1 MEVLMN
7 ILKVDEVHMSEE
19 KKNPIAEILARKKA
33 QQNSHKG
40 EFNPRENKNMKSQV
54 GSKGPSVM
62 RKQGRGS

>member
-1 MEVLMN
+1 
-7 ILKVDEVHMSEE
+7 MSEE

-33 QQNSHKG
+33 QQQGHNG
-40 EFNPRENKNMKSQV
+40 GFNPKEGKNMKSQV

>member
-1 MEVLMN
+1 
-7 ILKVDEVHMSEE
+7 MSEE

-33 QQNSHKG
+33 QQQGHRG
-40 EFNPRENKNMKSQV
+40 GFNPTEAKNMKSQV

>member
-1 MEVLMN
+1 MT
-7 ILKVDEVHMSEE
+7 EE

-33 QQNSHKG
+33 QKQGHKG
-40 EFNPRENKNMKSQV
+40 GFNPAEAKNMKSQV